1 LAAELKLPLYPSQTT
16 DACSPAYPSGHT
28 IDSFVMG
35 GLIGKRFPQL
45 KADAEKLAAKISRSR
60 LQGGIHFTFDQ
71 EFGKQIAED
80 ILNLDFL
87 SL

>member
-1 LAAELKLPLYPSQTT
+1 MLVSGIKITGSSNPRTT
-16 DACSPAYPSGHT
+16 GTST
-28 IDSFVMG
+28 LFVIG
-35 GLIGKRFPQL
+35 GLIGKKFPQL
-45 KADAEKLAAKISRSR
+45 KEDAEKLAAKISRSR

-80 ILNLDFL
+80 VLNLDLL